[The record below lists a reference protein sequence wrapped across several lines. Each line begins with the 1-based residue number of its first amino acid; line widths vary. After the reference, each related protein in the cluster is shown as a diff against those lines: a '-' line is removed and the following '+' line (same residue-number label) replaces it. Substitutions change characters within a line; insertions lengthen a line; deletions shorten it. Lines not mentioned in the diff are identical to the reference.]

1 MFSPWTLLAAGLLGA
16 VSLSRAEDP
25 PRRTIRVTGEGKA
38 SAAPDMAVI
47 HTGVVTQAT
56 TAAEAVAANN
66 EQMAKIMA
74 TLKDLKIADK
84 DIQTSNFSVQP
95 VYEPHR
101 EQRVSPR
108 IAAYQVSN
116 QVQVKVRKVADLGR
130 ALDALVSSGS
140 NQLNGV
146 SFQLADPKPVLNQAR
161 AAAVADAQERAELYA
176 KAAGVRVGEVLTISE
191 EAQSI
196 PQPMFRGRAMAMEA
210 ASDVPVAAGELDFPA
225 QVHVVF
231 ALDSD

>member
-16 VSLSRAEDP
+16 VSLSRAEEP

-38 SAAPDMAVI
+38 SSAPDMAVI
-47 HTGVVTQAT
+47 HTGVVTQAP

-66 EQMAKIMA
+66 EQMQKIMA
-74 TLKDLKIADK
+74 TLKELKIADK
-84 DIQTSNFSVQP
+84 DIQTSNFNVQP
-95 VYEPHR
+95 VYEQNR
-101 EQRVSPR
+101 EQRVAPR

-116 QVQVKVRKVADLGR
+116 QVQVKVRKLTDLGR

-146 SFQLADPKPVLNQAR
+146 SFQLADPKPVLDQAR
-161 AAAVADAQERAELYA
+161 AAAVADAQERAALYA

-191 EAQSI
+191 ESESS
-196 PQPMFRGRAMAMEA
+196 PQPIFKGRAMAMEA
-210 ASDVPVAAGELDFPA
+210 ASAVPISAGELDFPA
-225 QVHVVF
+225 QIHMVF
-231 ALDSD
+231 SLDSD